1 MLLTYLTVGIVG
13 AILHLIVY
21 AYFRSRGEQVEF
33 KDERDLAIERKAAQT
48 GYWVGI
54 AAINV
59 IIVHVLATEVFRF
72 GRTMP
77 LDFSSPTSLVL
88 ALLTVILAQEI
99 IKNGVLLALDR
110 RS

>member
-1 MLLTYLTVGIVG
+1 
-13 AILHLIVY
+13 
-21 AYFRSRGEQVEF
+21 
-33 KDERDLAIERKAAQT
+33 
-48 GYWVGI
+48 
-54 AAINV
+54 
-59 IIVHVLATEVFRF
+59 
-72 GRTMP
+72 MP